1 MSAPG
6 TVDLR
11 SDTLTVPDEGMRAA
25 MAHAEVGDDVWG
37 EDPTVRRLE
46 DEMARR
52 LGKQA
57 AVFVPSGTMGNLACV
72 AAQTRPGDEV
82 LADAQAHLVVYEVG
96 GTAIVA
102 GIQLRVLESA
112 EGVPDGGAVA
122 AAIREPD
129 IHQPVSTLL
138 CIENTH
144 NRRGGAAIDT
154 AQVHGAAR
162 AAHAHGL
169 RVHCDG
175 ARLFNAAVA
184 LGVSPAE
191 LVDECD
197 TVTVCVSKGLGA
209 PVGSVVSGDAPTIDA
224 VRRWRKRLGGGM
236 RQAGIIAAAGLY
248 ALEHN
253 VERLAE
259 DHANA
264 KVIAEAIAACPGA
277 TLRRPA
283 VATNIVM
290 FDTAG
295 PAAELADS
303 MRNDGVLVSTMG
315 PHTLR
320 CVTHL
325 DVDAAGTQRAA
336 SVIARALT
344 SDPASHAAL
353 EAVVAT

>member
-1 MSAPG
+1 MPG

-11 SDTLTVPDEGMRAA
+11 SDTLTVPDAGMRAA
-25 MAHAEVGDDVWG
+25 MARAEVGDDVWG

-52 LGKQA
+52 LGKHA
-57 AVFVPSGTMGNLACV
+57 AVFVPSGTMGNLTCV

-82 LADAQAHLVVYEVG
+82 IADKQAHVVVYEVG

-102 GIQLRVLESA
+102 GVQLRLLDSVD
-112 EGVPDGGAVA
+112 GIPDAQAITAAV
-122 AAIREPD
+122 RETD
-129 IHQPVSTLL
+129 IHEPVSSLL

-144 NRRGGAAIDT
+144 NRRGGAAIDAT
-154 AQVHGAAR
+154 RIHVAAR
-162 AAHAHGL
+162 AAHVLGL

-184 LGVSPAE
+184 QGVSPAD

-197 TVTVCVSKGLGA
+197 TVSVCISKGLGA
-209 PVGSVVSGDAPTIDA
+209 PVGSVVAGDAPVIADI
-224 VRRWRKRLGGGM
+224 RRWRKRLGGGM
-236 RQAGIIAAAGLY
+236 RQAGVIAAAGLY

-264 KVIAEAIAACPGA
+264 RLISSALADAPGA
-277 TLRRPA
+277 TVRTPTLP
-283 VATNIVM
+283 TNIVI
-290 FDTAG
+290 FETRATA
-295 PAAELADS
+295 PELEAVLAAE
-303 MRNDGVLVSTMG
+303 GVLVNVMG

-325 DVDAAGTQRAA
+325 DVDEAAVRRAAG
-336 SVIARALT
+336 VIARAL
-344 SDPASHAAL
+344 AA
-353 EAVVAT
+353 

>member
-1 MSAPG
+1 MPALDL
-6 TVDLR
+6 VDLR
-11 SDTLTVPDEGMRAA
+11 SDTLTVPDAGMRAA
-25 MAHAEVGDDVWG
+25 MASAEVGDDVWG

-46 DEMARR
+46 EEMARR
-52 LGKQA
+52 LGKEA

-82 LADAQAHLVVYEVG
+82 IADAQAHLVTYEVG

-102 GIQLRVLESA
+102 GVQLRTLDCVD
-112 EGVPDGGAVA
+112 GIPDAGSIVA
-122 AAIREPD
+122 AVRDPD
-129 IHQPVSTLL
+129 IHQPVTTLL
-138 CIENTH
+138 SIENTH
-144 NRRGGAAIDT
+144 NRRGGAAID
-154 AQVHGAAR
+154 AAR
-162 AAHAHGL
+162 VSGAAHAAHNLGL

-184 LGVSPAE
+184 LGVAPAQ
-191 LVDECD
+191 LVVECD

-209 PVGSVVSGDAPTIDA
+209 PVGSVVSGDTGTIES

-236 RQAGIIAAAGLY
+236 RQAGVIAAAGLY

-253 VERLAE
+253 VTRLAE

-264 KVIAEAIAACPGA
+264 SVIADALDGCPGA

-290 FDTAG
+290 FDTLA
-295 PAAELADS
+295 PAAGLAARMS
-303 MRNDGVLVSTMG
+303 EQNVLVSAMG
-315 PHTLR
+315 SRTLR

-325 DVDAAGTQRAA
+325 NVDAEGARRAA
-336 SVIARALT
+336 GVIGRVLST
-344 SDPASHAAL
+344 
-353 EAVVAT
+353 

>member
-6 TVDLR
+6 IVDLR

-25 MAHAEVGDDVWG
+25 MARAEVGDDVWG

-46 DEMARR
+46 EEMARR
-52 LGKQA
+52 LNKQA

-82 LADAQAHLVVYEVG
+82 IADAQAHLVIYEVG

-102 GIQLRVLESA
+102 GIQLRVLESVDGIPDA
-112 EGVPDGGAVA
+112 ESITAAV
-122 AAIREPD
+122 REPD
-129 IHQPVSTLL
+129 VHQPVSTLL

-144 NRRGGAAIDT
+144 NRRGGAAVDATGVRI
-154 AQVHGAAR
+154 AAR
-162 AAHAHGL
+162 AAHAQGL

-175 ARLFNAAVA
+175 ARLFNAAIA
-184 LGVSPAE
+184 LGVAPAE

-209 PVGSVVSGDAPTIDA
+209 PVGSVVSGDAPTIQT

-236 RQAGIIAAAGLY
+236 RQAGVIAAAGIY

-253 VERLAE
+253 IDRLAD

-264 KVIAEAIAACPGA
+264 RVIAEAVAGSPGA
-277 TLRRPA
+277 ILRRPA
-283 VATNIVM
+283 VPTNIVM
-290 FDTAG
+290 FDTTA
-295 PAAELADS
+295 PAAELEL
-303 MRNDGVLVSTMG
+303 RLREERVLVSSMG

-325 DVDAAGTQRAA
+325 NIDADGAHRAAG
-336 SVIARALT
+336 VIGRVLAG
-344 SDPASHAAL
+344 
-353 EAVVAT
+353 